1 MIATIWQKQR
11 TQCMLYK
18 WLWSY
23 ENSKNLIWVAISA
36 FQKTALEMLR
46 AQLESMVSFTFFCSC
61 VHYTTNN
68 ALLSCHE
75 NCCCYFC
82 NQIVWEFSHNSLFS
96 NYRVVVLLKF
106 SWEFS
111 DASIYWRNFRVNH
124 YSPWAVTWSENLS
137 TNFRRH
143 THNRICKECLTLF
156 SINIYAHAHLKEL
169 RIFFQYFDPFYA

>member
-82 NQIVWEFSHNSLFS
+82 NQIVWEFPHNSLFS

-111 DASIYWRNFRVNH
+111 DASTDEIFESITTLPGLLHEVKI
-124 YSPWAVTWSENLS
+124 SQQIFDDT
-137 TNFRRH
+137 
-143 THNRICKECLTLF
+143 RIIGFAK
-156 SINIYAHAHLKEL
+156 NV
-169 RIFFQYFDPFYA
+169 

>member
-82 NQIVWEFSHNSLFS
+82 NQIVWEFSHNSSAITVWLF
-96 NYRVVVLLKF
+96 
-106 SWEFS
+106 
-111 DASIYWRNFRVNH
+111 YWNFHGNFPMH
-124 YSPWAVTWSENLS
+124 LS
-137 TNFRRH
+137 TDEIFESITTLLGLLH
-143 THNRICKECLTLF
+143 EVKISQQIFDDTRIIGFAK
-156 SINIYAHAHLKEL
+156 NV
-169 RIFFQYFDPFYA
+169 